1 MVSDSEVTPN
11 RSRSSGRPRPADGAD
26 IAFHSSAD
34 VGTTFQVG
42 LSGAEII
49 ARITGLTVSGTG
61 SVRAGTS
68 SDAGAGT
75 WAVPAG
81 RAAAITIAPMAR
93 PRTQRSVKRQPPF
106 TPHSLPRGSWPAARR
121 R

>member
-61 SVRAGTS
+61 RVRAGTAS
-68 SDAGAGT
+68 EAGADAGA
-75 WAVPAG
+75 WAVPTG
-81 RAAAITIAPMAR
+81 SAAAITIAPMAR
-93 PRTQRSVKRQPPF
+93 PRTQRSVKRKPPF
-106 TPHSLPRGSWPAARR
+106 TPRLPS
-121 R
+121 